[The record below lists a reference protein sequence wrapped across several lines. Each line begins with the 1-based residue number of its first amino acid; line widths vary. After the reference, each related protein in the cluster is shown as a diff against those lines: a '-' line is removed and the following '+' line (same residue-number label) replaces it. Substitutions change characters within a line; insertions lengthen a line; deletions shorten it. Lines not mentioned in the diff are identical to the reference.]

1 MEADIKKLRIGDGEY
16 GRKKTGKR
24 RGVHGDQ
31 GEQLVTGQVV
41 RCYGLMKDVYDIG
54 VNKIV
59 KGPIGYVGGMSAI
72 AFGAIQTVKGPPIL
86 AIPALIGGAAIL
98 KADAIVSTMGLI
110 F

>member
-1 MEADIKKLRIGDGEY
+1 MLNKVKKIAVSPATLTACATLALVAIASSAFAITAPVAGDFAY
-16 GRKKTGKR
+16 
-24 RGVHGDQ
+24 
-31 GEQLVTGQVV
+31 
-41 RCYGLMKDVYDIG
+41 DVYDIG